1 MYVWRNPFYGCVSN
15 GKWEVIIPLICHS
28 DMEPCL
34 GHCCCLTAYFA
45 PPVVCFKAAILVQAS
60 LDTTTGPILFSWLLQ
75 GMSAVHPYFSH
86 NRVSIWSREET
97 RCSPQKGD
105 AGGRVDAYYL
115 WCAEHAVTKPQL
127 WKDTVK
133 WTLRSFSPVFLL
145 WIEWF

>member
-60 LDTTTGPILFSWLLQ
+60 LDTTTEPILFSWLLQ
-75 GMSAVHPYFSH
+75 GMSAVHPYFSEFLFEAG
-86 NRVSIWSREET
+86 RR
-97 RCSPQKGD
+97 RD
-105 AGGRVDAYYL
+105 AAPRRGMLEGGWMHTISGVL
-115 WCAEHAVTKPQL
+115 SMQL
-127 WKDTVK
+127 QN
-133 WTLRSFSPVFLL
+133 RSFGRIQWNGLWGVFPVFLL